1 MSQTIKARRLKLA
14 GHCVRHEDEEASK
27 LVLWKP
33 THGKSNRGRKRITY
47 TDNLL
52 NDVGAVNIN
61 ELKSM
66 MEDRELWREEVAW
79 VRAGA
84 RSK

>member
-1 MSQTIKARRLKLA
+1 M
-14 GHCVRHEDEEASK
+14 RHDDEVASK

-33 THGKSNRGRKRITY
+33 TYGKNNRGRQRITY
-47 TDNLL
+47 TDTLL
-52 NDVGAVNIN
+52 KDVDAANIN
-61 ELKSM
+61 ELKTM
-66 MEDRELWREEVAW
+66 MLDRELWREEVAW